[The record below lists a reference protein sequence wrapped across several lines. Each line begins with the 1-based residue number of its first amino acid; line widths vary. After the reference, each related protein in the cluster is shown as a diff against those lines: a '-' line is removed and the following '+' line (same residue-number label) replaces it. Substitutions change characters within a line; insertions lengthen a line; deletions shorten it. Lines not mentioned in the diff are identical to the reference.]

1 MGKLIDGS
9 ECGQCF
15 HCHENEGGYEQT
27 IYCKDCFEMI
37 RKEGAREKVKF
48 LITDLLTERELL
60 LQKVENLQN
69 NIAKIEEELKETIKT
84 YGNKKTEST
93 ASFPLEDGSSV
104 DVTKK
109 TRVIIK
115 PQAVNYFKEKG
126 LPQYITTSTNITVS
140 VKKED
145 FEKAFTDGAITQ
157 EEKEILSEVNTTYA
171 LQVKHKK

>member
-9 ECGQCF
+9 VCEKCF
-15 HCHENEGGYEQT
+15 HCYENEGGYEQT
-27 IYCKDCFEMI
+27 IYCKDCLEMLQKDSV
-37 RKEGAREKVKF
+37 KEKIQF
-48 LITDLLTERELL
+48 LLIERDLL
-60 LQKVENLQN
+60 LQEMQTQQQK
-69 NIAKIEEELKETIKT
+69 ITDIEEELKETVKA

-104 DVTKK
+104 DVTRK

-145 FEKAFTDGAITQ
+145 FEKAFTDGVITW
-157 EEKEILSEVNTTYA
+157 EEREMLSEVNITYA

>member
-1 MGKLIDGS
+1 MPDFKEAKEKIQSLLI
-9 ECGQCF
+9 
-15 HCHENEGGYEQT
+15 
-27 IYCKDCFEMI
+27 
-37 RKEGAREKVKF
+37 
-48 LITDLLTERELL
+48 ERDLL
-60 LQKVENLQN
+60 LQGVATIQH
-69 NIAKIEEELKETIKT
+69 NIAIIEEDIKETVKT
-84 YGNKKTEST
+84 HGNKKTEST